1 MFCVAVALGV
11 GWQSNRTPHPDPSH
25 KSGAHAVA
33 ISPSKNG
40 HLRRKIYF
48 CISAP
53 YVATRLRLLL
63 SLRGFF
69 FSFVILCASSSF
81 PSFSS
86 FVFFFSKLFLVVSV
100 SHARHPRGNNI
111 HWLISDFPMS
121 ARRIYPVHSFISA
134 AGPRRFRVLPSP
146 KFKTVAT
153 RWPASRHQKIP
164 KKFFSVSQRNKKKGA
179 SGFIRITVPSQK
191 FKFKKLAAT
200 LGDPKDEMKG
210 WP

>member
-1 MFCVAVALGV
+1 MGGKESPSARRRRQLVISFHKIAFSIFMFCVAVALGV

-86 FVFFFSKLFLVVSV
+86 FVFFFPNFFLSCRFHTPVTQGEIIFTGSFPTFQCRRDEYTPSTPLSRLLDRDVFVCCLHQNSKQS
-100 SHARHPRGNNI
+100 PPG
-111 HWLISDFPMS
+111 
-121 ARRIYPVHSFISA
+121 
-134 AGPRRFRVLPSP
+134 GPRHVTRKSP
-146 KFKTVAT
+146 RNFF
-153 RWPASRHQKIP
+153 PFP
-164 KKFFSVSQRNKKKGA
+164 KETKKKEHPDSSA
-179 SGFIRITVPSQK
+179 
-191 FKFKKLAAT
+191 
-200 LGDPKDEMKG
+200 
-210 WP
+210 